1 MENWIT
7 EFIGENGYFGVFFL
21 LFIENIFPPIPSEI
35 ILTFSGFATGFT
47 TMTKTGVIIAATI
60 GSVVGAMVLY
70 SIGLLIDVDR
80 LEKFV
85 ERRGRWLRLSKKD
98 LRRADAWFDK
108 YGPWTVFFC
117 RLVPLVRSL
126 ISVPAGMSHMNFP
139 LFLALTT
146 LGSFIWNTILV
157 TIGFAVGE
165 NWESIVHYMDFYSN
179 IVYVILAIGG
189 IAVCIGYIRFRRK
202 RA

>member
-7 EFIGENGYFGVFFL
+7 EFISEHGYFGVCFL
-21 LFIENIFPPIPSEI
+21 LLIENIFPPIPSEI
-35 ILTFSGFATGFT
+35 ILTFSGFATSFT
-47 TMTKTGVIIAATI
+47 TMTKMGVIIAATI
-60 GSVVGAMVLY
+60 GSVVGAMILY
-70 SIGLLIDVDR
+70 SIGLLVDVPR
-80 LEKFV
+80 LERFV

-98 LRRADAWFDK
+98 LRRAESWFEK
-108 YGPWTVFFC
+108 YGAWTVFFC

-139 LFLALTT
+139 LFMALTI
-146 LGSFIWNTILV
+146 LGSFIWNAILV
-157 TIGFAVGE
+157 TIGFTVGE
-165 NWESIVHYMDFYSN
+165 NWESIVHYMDVYSN
-179 IVYVILAIGG
+179 IVYVVLAIGG

>member
-70 SIGLLIDVDR
+70 SIGLLIDVER

-139 LFLALTT
+139 LFLLLTT

-157 TIGFAVGE
+157 TIGFKVGE

>member
-47 TMTKTGVIIAATI
+47 MMTKTGVIIAATI

-70 SIGLLIDVDR
+70 SIGLLIDVER

-139 LFLALTT
+139 LFLLLTT

-157 TIGFAVGE
+157 TIGFKVGE

>member
-7 EFIGENGYFGVFFL
+7 EFIGEHGYFGVCFL
-21 LFIENIFPPIPSEI
+21 LLLENIFPPIPSEI
-35 ILTFSGFATGFT
+35 ILTFSGFVTTFT

-70 SIGLLIDVDR
+70 SIGMLVDTKR
-80 LEKFV
+80 LERLV
-85 ERRGRWLRLSKKD
+85 ERRGHYLRLTKKD
-98 LRRADAWFDK
+98 LRRAEGWFDK

-126 ISVPAGMSHMNFP
+126 ISIPAGMSHMNFL
-139 LFLALTT
+139 LFILLTT
-146 LGSFIWNTILV
+146 IGSFIWNAILV
-157 TIGFAVGE
+157 TIGFKVGE
-165 NWESIVHYMDFYSN
+165 NWESIIHYMDVYSM
-179 IVYVILAIGG
+179 IVYVLLAISGVV
-189 IAVCIGYIRFRRK
+189 VCLGYIRFRRK

>member
-21 LFIENIFPPIPSEI
+21 LLVENIFPPIPSEI
-35 ILTFSGFATGFT
+35 ILTFSGFMTGFT

-70 SIGLLIDVDR
+70 SIGLLVD
-80 LEKFV
+80 V
-85 ERRGRWLRLSKKD
+85 ERMERIVEKHGRYLRLTKKD
-98 LRRADAWFDK
+98 LRRAEGWFDK

-139 LFLALTT
+139 FFILLTT
-146 LGSFIWNTILV
+146 IGSFIWNAILV
-157 TIGFAVGE
+157 TIGFKVGE
-165 NWESIVHYMDFYSN
+165 NWESIIHYMDVYSM
-179 IVYVILAIGG
+179 IVYVVLGISGLASF
-189 IAVCIGYIRFRRK
+189 IGYIRFRRK

>member
-1 MENWIT
+1 MDNWVT
-7 EFIGENGYFGVFFL
+7 EFIGEHGYFGVCFL
-21 LFIENIFPPIPSEI
+21 LLIENIFPPIPSEI

-47 TMTKTGVIIAATI
+47 TMTKMGVIIAATI

-70 SIGLLIDVDR
+70 SIGMLVDVPR
-80 LEKFV
+80 LERFV
-85 ERRGRWLRLSKKD
+85 EKRGRWLRLSKKD
-98 LRRADAWFDK
+98 LRRAESWFEK

-126 ISVPAGMSHMNFP
+126 ISVPAGMSRMNFP
-139 LFLALTT
+139 LFILLTI

-165 NWESIVHYMDFYSN
+165 NWESIVHYMDVYSI
-179 IVYVILAIGG
+179 IVYVLLAISGF
-189 IAVCIGYIRFRRK
+189 AVCVGYIRFRRK

>member
-1 MENWIT
+1 MDSWIT
-7 EFIGENGYFGVFFL
+7 EFIGEQGYFGVCFL
-21 LFIENIFPPIPSEI
+21 LLIENIFPPIPSEI

-47 TMTKTGVIIAATI
+47 TMTKMGVIIAATV
-60 GSVVGAMVLY
+60 GSVVGAMILY
-70 SIGLLIDVDR
+70 SVGLFVDVPR
-80 LEKFV
+80 LEQFV
-85 ERRGRWLRLSKKD
+85 EKRGRWLRLSKKD
-98 LRRADAWFDK
+98 LRRAEQWFEK

-126 ISVPAGMSHMNFP
+126 ISVPAGMAHMNFP
-139 LFLALTT
+139 LFIALTF

-165 NWESIVHYMDFYSN
+165 NWESIVQYMDVYSN
-179 IVYVILAIGG
+179 IVYMILAIGG

>member
-47 TMTKTGVIIAATI
+47 AMTKTGVIIAATI

-70 SIGLLIDVDR
+70 SIGLLIDVER

-139 LFLALTT
+139 LFLLLTT

-157 TIGFAVGE
+157 TIGFKVGE

>member
-47 TMTKTGVIIAATI
+47 MMTKTGVIIAATI

-70 SIGLLIDVDR
+70 SIGLLIDVER

-139 LFLALTT
+139 LFLFLTT

-157 TIGFAVGE
+157 TIGFKVGE

-189 IAVCIGYIRFRRK
+189 IVVCIGYIRFRRK

>member
-1 MENWIT
+1 MDNWIT
-7 EFIGENGYFGVFFL
+7 EFISEHGYFGVCFL
-21 LFIENIFPPIPSEI
+21 LLIENIFPPIPSEI

-60 GSVVGAMVLY
+60 GSVVGAMILY
-70 SIGLLIDVDR
+70 SIGLLIDVER

-98 LRRADAWFDK
+98 LRRADEWFDK

-126 ISVPAGMSHMNFP
+126 ISVPAGMSNMNFP
-139 LFLALTT
+139 LFLLLTT

-157 TIGFAVGE
+157 TIGFNVGE
-165 NWESIVHYMDFYSN
+165 NWESIVHYMDVYSN
-179 IVYVILAIGG
+179 IVYVLLAIGG

>member
-70 SIGLLIDVDR
+70 SIGLLIDVER

-126 ISVPAGMSHMNFP
+126 ISVPAGMSHMNFS
-139 LFLALTT
+139 LFLLLTT

-157 TIGFAVGE
+157 TIGFKVGE